1 MTTLNKIFIEEENRI
16 VAVKNRLA
24 KLVSTLEDQDY
35 LLETLYDQMPDS
47 EEKLVLEFFKDEIL
61 SLLEKLD
68 GALAVWAT
76 SYQN

>member
-1 MTTLNKIFIEEENRI
+1 MTTLNKMFIEEENRI
-16 VAVKNRLA
+16 VAVKSRLA

-35 LLETLYDQMPDS
+35 LLEKLSDQMPYS

-68 GALAVWAT
+68 EALTV
-76 SYQN
+76 

>member
-1 MTTLNKIFIEEENRI
+1 MGTLNKIFIEEENRI
-16 VAVKNRLA
+16 VAVKSRLA

-35 LLETLYDQMPDS
+35 LLETIYDQMPDS

-68 GALAVWAT
+68 GALAV
-76 SYQN
+76 